1 MPTTFTEGRHPGEAI
16 LSEANFHRSRG
27 VVTIPAG
34 TGVVPANSVL
44 GEVTASPG
52 EYVPSPNAETVG
64 VEGAETAKAMNIHEV
79 DATDV
84 DVQVAVLARDAELN
98 GACLEFDAS
107 VDDDTKKGTKIDQL
121 AAVGLIVR

>member
-16 LSEANFHRSRG
+16 LSEAEFHRSRDN
-27 VVTIPAG
+27 VTIPAG
-34 TGVVPANSVL
+34 TGVVPANTVL

-52 EYVPSPNAETVG
+52 EFVPSPHAETVG
-64 VEGAETAKAMNIHEV
+64 IEGAETAKAVSIHEV

-84 DVQVAVLARDAELN
+84 DVQVAALTRAAQLN

-107 VDDDTKKGTKIDQL
+107 VDDDTKKGAKTDQL
-121 AAVGLIVR
+121 KAVGLIVR

>member
-1 MPTTFTEGRHPGEAI
+1 MPNVLYEPRHAGEAI
-16 LSEANFHRSRG
+16 LSEAEFGRSREA
-27 VVTIPAG
+27 VTIPAG

-52 EYVPSPNAETVG
+52 EYVPSPAAETVG
-64 VEGAETAKAMNIHEV
+64 IEGAETAKAMNIHQV

-84 DVQVAVLARDAELN
+84 DVAVAVIARSAQLN
-98 GACLEFDAS
+98 GACLEFDAT
-107 VDDDTKKGTKIDQL
+107 VDDDTKTGAKIDQL

>member
-1 MPTTFTEGRHPGEAI
+1 MTKVLQEPRHAGEAI
-16 LSEANFHRSRG
+16 LSEAEFGRSRDS
-27 VVTIPAG
+27 VTIPAG

-64 VEGAETAKAMNIHEV
+64 VEGAETAKVMNIHAV
-79 DATDV
+79 DATDA
-84 DVQVAVLARDAELN
+84 DVSVAVLSRSAQLN

-107 VDDDTKKGTKIDQL
+107 VDDDTKKGAKIDQL